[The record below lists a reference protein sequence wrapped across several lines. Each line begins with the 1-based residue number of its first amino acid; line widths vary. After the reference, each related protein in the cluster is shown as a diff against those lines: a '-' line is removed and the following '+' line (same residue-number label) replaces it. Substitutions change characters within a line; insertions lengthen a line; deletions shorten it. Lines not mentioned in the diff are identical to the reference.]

1 MATDAAN
8 SRETLP
14 PRPRPT
20 ARRAV
25 IELEHVR
32 KVYARRGQPVEAL
45 ADVSFTVGDNEFVSI
60 VGRSGCGK
68 TSILKMV
75 AGLLSVSSGTITVR
89 GQRVTGPQRQI
100 GMVFQAPVLPPW
112 RTILDNVLLPIEML
126 DLDVAAH
133 RPRAL
138 ELLELVGLKGFEG
151 RYPRELS
158 GGMQQRASIVRALV
172 HDPRLLL
179 MDEPFG
185 ALDAITR
192 EEMNLELL
200 RIWTERQKTTLLV
213 THSISEAVFLS
224 DRVVIM
230 TARPGRVADEIL
242 IDLPRPRHSSMKSSP
257 RFLEYVETIG
267 RRIGMV

>member
-1 MATDAAN
+1 MRDA
-8 SRETLP
+8 RP
-14 PRPRPT
+14 PI
-20 ARRAV
+20 
-25 IELEHVR
+25 IELERVR
-32 KVYARRGQPVEAL
+32 KVYARRGEPVEAL
-45 ADVSFTVGDNEFVSI
+45 ADISFTVYENEFVAI

-75 AGLLSVSSGTITVR
+75 AGLLFPTSGTLRVR
-89 GQRVTGPQRQI
+89 GRPVTGPQRGI

-112 RTILDNVLLPIEML
+112 RTIMENVLLPIEML
-126 DLDVAAH
+126 DLEVGAYRA
-133 RPRAL
+133 RAL
-138 ELLELVGLKGFEG
+138 ELLHLVGLDGFED

-172 HDPRLLL
+172 HDPGLLL

-200 RIWTERQKTTLLV
+200 RIWSERRKTTLLV

-230 TARPGRVADEIL
+230 TPRPGRIAEEVK
-242 IDLPRPRHSSMKSSP
+242 IDLPRPRMSKMKSTP
-257 RFLEYVETIG
+257 HFVEYLEAIG
-267 RRIGMV
+267 RCIGMP

>member
-1 MATDAAN
+1 MVNRMPD
-8 SRETLP
+8 
-14 PRPRPT
+14 PRPPM
-20 ARRAV
+20 
-25 IELEHVR
+25 IEISGLR
-32 KVYARRGQPVEAL
+32 KVYAKRGEPVVAI
-45 ADVSFTVGDNEFVSI
+45 ADVSFIVYENEFVSI

-68 TSILKMV
+68 TSILKVV
-75 AGLLSVSSGTITVR
+75 AGLMPPSAGSVKVKGAP
-89 GQRVTGPQRQI
+89 VTGPRREV

-126 DLDVAAH
+126 DLDVATY
-133 RPRAL
+133 RPKAL
-138 ELLELVGLKGFEG
+138 ELLKLVGLEGFEG

-200 RIWTERQKTTLLV
+200 RIWSEQRKTTLLV

-230 TARPGRVADEIL
+230 TPRPGRVAEEIK
-242 IDLPRPRHSSMKSSP
+242 IDLPRPRASTMKSSP
-257 RFLEYVETIG
+257 RFIEYVEAVG
-267 RRIGMV
+267 RRIGMP